1 MHARIDS
8 HGGTLAQLN
17 WLHLS
22 DLHLGLRSARLLRPE
37 YREALELDLRRM
49 HERSGP
55 WDLVIIS
62 GDLTSRG
69 TEREFG
75 VVTSTLDSLWNYFRS
90 LGSDP
95 CLLAVPG
102 DMDFEWSL
110 FPKLPP
116 LSAPAVWQR
125 STGPLEDLSRG
136 LSSFSQ
142 WFASWRS
149 THPSPSF
156 FNEGL
161 LPGDFAATVLKEG
174 SRIGVLGLN
183 SMLRSAPG
191 IRELRVE
198 QLSAAIGKDLRQW
211 AQQHE
216 LLLLVTNVS
225 PVWLNPI
232 ALDQLLTELVPPD
245 RPFLHLCGG
254 RHATPGLRDPTTAGS
269 VQPSRRAFIQPP
281 SLFSELR
288 DPNAWGYFAGQFSFS
303 GTRPGLRL
311 FPRSASLDDGAITL
325 AAGYTGYKPPG
336 ADEAYEL
343 PIGSLRWKPPSK
355 NTEESGEGP
364 LQVLSSQAARS
375 SPRLRVLTEASRS
388 VSPAAGVGL
397 LATLDTDERKVRG
410 LAWSPS
416 GDALGIGLSDGQLIL
431 WHPEEQTPRWMVQAH
446 SAGLEEFCFS
456 PGGQMLATGSKSTL
470 RFWSRSGSELKPAP
484 FLSGGGAVM
493 AWSSTNLLATY
504 AEEGTLRLWNLERG
518 ELVSPLPYP
527 LGATKVHCL
536 AWSPDG
542 QTLASG
548 CEGEVCLLLWKKEIS
563 AFAPLK
569 PGSRSAAPFPG
580 ATLALAWMPNGSY
593 LALGD
598 RDGTILIW
606 DARKAEPVTK
616 LEGHTAAVT
625 SVSFSFDGRL
635 LASTCRG
642 GSIRLWRTDTWEA
655 VARFEAP
662 VTSGPV
668 SGLRFSPAKHV
679 LAALALGSSQV
690 QLWELDID
698 ALFRAQAP
706 STTVHEVSAKVVLVG
721 EGRAG
726 KSCLAQRLT
735 QDRYEELDSTHG
747 MRFWSLPAGSQG
759 ANGTSEKVR
768 GEIILWDMGGQSEYQ
783 LVHQLFLRD
792 STLALMV
799 MEPARGESALSV
811 IEGWNQRLMAQAG
824 ATNIRKLLVGSKVD
838 SESSPVDRSAIE
850 SLVKR
855 CQFTAYVPTSAKTG
869 RGITELKAALEQA
882 IDWGSIEKVSRPELF
897 QRLRRHIQRLR
908 ESKRVVLTFSELEG
922 ELLQEMGRDF
932 DPEALRAVVGQLTRQ
947 GLVADTRMGDG
958 TRVLIL
964 EIEQVERYAGS
975 LIIAARDNPHGVP
988 ALDVAKALSPLM
1000 QFPRIRPEERLRRDQ
1015 ELAVLDCVIQLL
1027 LEHGLCLRHEGLLIF
1042 PSLFQPT
1049 QTEPGTDFSHSVSL
1063 HYDFSGPIDNIY
1075 ASLITSLAISHR
1087 FGSMR
1092 LWEDRAE
1099 FGRAGVEAAGVRR
1112 VQRGGQGARGFA
1124 RLDVYFDLGT
1134 PEATRELFVSFVEQ
1148 HLREHGVQLLEQLV
1162 ITCTCGN
1169 IFAERLIQNRLAA
1182 GHLDIGCPE
1191 CDRRTPITL
1200 GAQQARERNPELLK
1214 QLQALRTNI
1223 REQRSQNVIEVKL
1236 DMGEASKARPSQDLP
1251 LRILHLSDLHVG
1263 AGADP
1268 LSLLQPLEAD
1278 LKDRHEGL
1286 GVERLDY
1293 LVISGD
1299 ITSRA
1304 APQEFEKAREFVS
1317 ELIARF
1323 GLTSERCILVPGNHD
1338 LDWDTEVY
1346 FRKRKRQVDVR
1357 TLATGTY
1364 KEDGDGYYVRDDEKY
1379 PERFK
1384 NFSRHFYHPLTQKEY
1399 PLAPSEQCLSF
1410 FGESRL
1416 QFLAM
1421 NSAWEIDEY
1430 FTERSSICEQ
1440 ALSRGLDAAQRQL
1453 AAAQA
1458 RGDLQPG
1465 AQVLRLAVW
1474 HHPITGNEKIQ
1485 ADAFVGR
1492 LLQANVRVCL
1502 HGHVHEERAELI
1514 GPLHPERKL
1523 HIVGAGSFGAPTHHR
1538 PESVPRLFNL
1548 LEIQRDLRSMRVHTR
1563 GLRKQGGSWE
1573 GWAVWPGAKPGE
1585 KRTYYDVALS
1595 GMTATPG

>member
-1 MHARIDS
+1 MLES
-8 HGGTLAQLN
+8 VPLGGTLAQLN

-22 DLHLGLRSARLLRPE
+22 DLHLGIRSARLLRPE
-37 YREALELDLRRM
+37 YREALELDLRRQ

-90 LGSDP
+90 LGSEP
-95 CLLAVPG
+95 CLLTVPG
-102 DMDFEWSL
+102 DMDFQWSL
-110 FPKLPP
+110 FPQLPA
-116 LSAPAVWQR
+116 LTAPAVWKR

-136 LSSFSQ
+136 LNSFSQ

-149 THPSPSF
+149 THPSPAVF
-156 FNEGL
+156 KEGL

-174 SRIGVLGLN
+174 SMIGVLGLN

-216 LLLLVTNVS
+216 LLLLVTHIA
-225 PVWLNPI
+225 PVWLNS
-232 ALDQLLTELVPPD
+232 AVLDQLLTELVPPD

-254 RHATPGLRDPTTAGS
+254 RHSNLGFRDPTTS
-269 VQPSRRAFIQPP
+269 DSIQPSRRFYIQPP
-281 SLFSELR
+281 SLFSEIR
-288 DPNAWGYFAGQFSFS
+288 GPKAWGYFAGQFSLS
-303 GTRPGLRL
+303 GPRAGLRM
-311 FPRSASLDDGAITL
+311 FPRIASLDDGAITL
-325 AAGYTGYKPPG
+325 ASGTRPS
-336 ADEAYEL
+336 ADEAYDFSIE
-343 PIGSLRWKPPSK
+343 SLRWKPPSK
-355 NTEESGEGP
+355 NTEESGERP
-364 LQVLSSQAARS
+364 LQVLSSQRTRHT
-375 SPRLRVLTEASRS
+375 PRLRVLTETSSSAS
-388 VSPAAGVGL
+388 PTAGMSL
-397 LATLDTDERKVRG
+397 QATLDTDERKVSG

-431 WHPEEQTPRWMVQAH
+431 WHPDEQSPRWVVQAH
-446 SAGLEEFCFS
+446 FPGLEELCFS
-456 PGGQMLATGSKSTL
+456 PDAQMLATGSDSAL
-470 RFWSRSGSELKPAP
+470 RLWSRSGSELKPAP
-484 FLSGGGAVM
+484 LLSGGGSAM
-493 AWSSTNLLATY
+493 AWSSSNLLATY
-504 AEEGTLRLWNLERG
+504 AEEGALLLWDMQ
-518 ELVSPLPYP
+518 
-527 LGATKVHCL
+527 LGARVSTLQSPQEPTRVHCL

-542 QTLASG
+542 QTLACG
-548 CEGEVCLLLWKKEIS
+548 CEGEVRLFLWKREVR
-563 AFAPLK
+563 AFAAPI
-569 PGSRSAAPFPG
+569 PVSMSAGGFPG
-580 ATLALAWMPNGSY
+580 ATLALAWMPGGSF

-606 DARKAEPVTK
+606 DAQKAEPVTK
-616 LEGHTAAVT
+616 LEGHTSAVT

-635 LASTCRG
+635 LASMCRS
-642 GSIRLWRTDTWEA
+642 GSIRLWRTDTWEE
-655 VARFEAP
+655 VARIEVP

-668 SGLRFSPAKHV
+668 SGLRFSPTKHV
-679 LAALALGSSQV
+679 LAALGRGSSRV

-698 ALFRAQAP
+698 ALLQAQAP
-706 STTVHEVSAKVVLVG
+706 STTVHELIAKVVLVG

-735 QDRYEELDSTHG
+735 QNRYEELESTHG
-747 MRFWSLPAGSQG
+747 MRFWSLSVGSQG
-759 ANGTSEKVR
+759 AAGTSEKVR
-768 GEIILWDMGGQSEYQ
+768 SEIILWDMGGQSEYQ

-824 ATNIRKLLVGSKVD
+824 ARHIRKLLVGSKVD
-838 SESSPVDRSAIE
+838 SENSPVDLSSIE

-855 CQFTAYVPTSAKTG
+855 CQFTAYVSTSAKTG
-869 RGITELKAALEQA
+869 LGIPELKAALEQA
-882 IDWGSIEKVSRPELF
+882 VDWGSIEKVSRPKLF

-908 ESKRVVLTFSELEG
+908 ESKRVVLTFSELES
-922 ELLQEMGRDF
+922 ELRQEMGRDF
-932 DPEALRAVVGQLTRQ
+932 DPEALRAVVGQLSRQ

-958 TRVLIL
+958 TRVLVL

-975 LIIAARDNPHGVP
+975 LILAARDNPHGVP
-988 ALDVAKALSPLM
+988 ALDVAKALSPSM

-1015 ELAVLDCVIQLL
+1015 ELAVLDCVIELL

-1049 QTEPGTDFSHSVSL
+1049 HTEPGSDFSHSVSL

-1099 FGRAGVEAAGVRR
+1099 FGRAGVEASGVRR
-1112 VQRGGQGARGFA
+1112 VQREGQGARGFA
-1124 RLDVYFDLGT
+1124 RLDVYFELGT

-1148 HLREHGVQLLEQLV
+1148 HLREHGVQLIEQLI
-1162 ITCTCGN
+1162 ITCACGN
-1169 IFAERLIQNRLAA
+1169 VFAEKIIRNRLAA
-1182 GHLDIGCPE
+1182 GHPDIGCPE
-1191 CDRRTPITL
+1191 CDRRTPLTL

-1223 REQRSQNVIEVKL
+1223 LKERLNNVIESKL
-1236 DMGEASKARPSQDLP
+1236 DMEAASKVRLSQDMP

-1278 LKDRHEGL
+1278 LKDRYEGL

-1299 ITSRA
+1299 ITNRA
-1304 APQEFEKAREFVS
+1304 APEEFEKAREFVS

-1346 FRKRKRQVDVR
+1346 VRRRKRQVDIR
-1357 TLATGTY
+1357 TLASGTY

-1440 ALSRGLDAAQRQL
+1440 ALSRGLDAANREL
-1453 AAAQA
+1453 AAAHA
-1458 RGDLQPG
+1458 RGDLQKG
-1465 AQVLRLAVW
+1465 DQILRLAVW

-1485 ADAFVGR
+1485 ADAFLGR

-1502 HGHVHEERAELI
+1502 HGHVHEDRADLI
-1514 GPLHPERKL
+1514 SPLHPERKI
-1523 HIVGAGSFGAPTHHR
+1523 HVVGTGSFGAPTHHR

-1563 GLRKQGGSWE
+1563 CLRRQGGSWE
-1573 GWAVWPGAKPGE
+1573 GWAVWSGVKPGE

-1595 GMTATPG
+1595 GLASLP